1 MDSKCM
7 GIFGGFSVNMVP
19 TPPPT
24 PTLSGKFNLI
34 ELTKLLKVGIGTH
47 LYPKTPPP
55 LPGKVSRF
63 EHESISAQ
71 KNMLCLMDIITFLG
85 DLNEF
90 VHSKCD

>member
-1 MDSKCM
+1 MAHGQQVYGAFWGVFRQYGSD
-7 GIFGGFSVNMVP
+7 
-19 TPPPT
+19 PPPT

-71 KNMLCLMDIITFLG
+71 KNMLCLMDIITF
-85 DLNEF
+85 
-90 VHSKCD
+90 